1 MVLLVTNHHRT
12 CSTVLVSGACSW
24 MVDMVSL
31 YSEQNPHD
39 TDTERT
45 GLMRRSMFRHWFYA
59 DPRENN
65 LSGNRKHGDILR
77 LNVNRRPNSRFS
89 AVLKCTFTGQAALFS
104 DAMRAACEW
113 ARLMLTAYR
122 AIGAGASL
130 TAVNRVVKML
140 SVSVDS
146 LFVNTIQRRC

>member
-1 MVLLVTNHHRT
+1 MVLQVTNHHRT

-45 GLMRRSMFRHWFYA
+45 GLMRRSMFLHWFYA

-77 LNVNRRPNSRFS
+77 LNVS
-89 AVLKCTFTGQAALFS
+89 V
-104 DAMRAACEW
+104 
-113 ARLMLTAYR
+113 YR
-122 AIGAGASL
+122 DRIVGFLQYLNVPSQVRQHSL
-130 TAVNRVVKML
+130 VMP
-140 SVSVDS
+140 
-146 LFVNTIQRRC
+146 